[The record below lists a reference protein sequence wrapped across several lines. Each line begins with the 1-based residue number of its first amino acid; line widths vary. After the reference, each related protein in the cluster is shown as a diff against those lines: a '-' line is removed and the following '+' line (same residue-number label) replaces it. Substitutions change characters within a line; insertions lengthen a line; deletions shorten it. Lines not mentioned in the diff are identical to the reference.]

1 MGARPEDQPLRAQSA
16 HGSHRRAR
24 LSLPFAHW
32 FAERHDL
39 TKRGGEAK
47 YPGLVLATC
56 ILASSLSFIDGSV
69 LNVALPAIGQSFNA
83 HTAEVQWVM
92 NAFTLPLSA
101 LLLLGGAAG
110 DLYGRRRIMLLGI
123 ALFLVASVLCAAAPN
138 LTLFLGARALQGIGA
153 AMLLPNS
160 LATLSAAF
168 SGEKRGRAVG
178 TWAAAGAIAGAIAP
192 LLGGWLVDG
201 LGWRFIFM
209 LNIPFALGAIALGWL
224 YVPESQNEQRPPP
237 DWLGAVLATLGLG
250 ALTFG
255 LTAWSSTDR
264 VGTGAGATMAAGVVI
279 LVLFFWLE
287 ARRGKEAMVPL
298 HLFGSKAFLGLTFF
312 TFALYGALGG
322 LMLLLPF
329 TLIEALHYPATMAG
343 LAVLPFPIIVALG
356 SPMMGKLAARIG
368 PRWPLTIGPLIVA
381 GGYLLG
387 MRVGTDG
394 GYVATVLPAILA
406 VSLGM
411 AIAVAPLTTAVLS
424 AVDEHHVGTASG
436 LNSAVSR
443 AGGLIVTALLGAVL
457 LQQGA
462 SLVTALHDAALV
474 GAGLALLSALTAFAT
489 LGAVRVRASRG
500 TG

>member
-1 MGARPEDQPLRAQSA
+1 
-16 HGSHRRAR
+16 
-24 LSLPFAHW
+24 
-32 FAERHDL
+32 
-39 TKRGGEAK
+39 
-47 YPGLVLATC
+47 
-56 ILASSLSFIDGSV
+56 V
-69 LNVALPAIGQSFNA
+69 LNVALPSIGQSFDA
-83 HTAEVQWVM
+83 RTAEVQWVM

-110 DLYGRRRIMLLGI
+110 DLYGRRRIMQLGI
-123 ALFLVASVLCAAAPN
+123 ALFGLASILCALAPS
-138 LTLFLGARALQGIGA
+138 LEVFLGARALQGVGA

-178 TWAAAGAIAGAIAP
+178 TWAAAGAIAGAVAP

-201 LGWRFIFM
+201 PGWRFIFL
-209 LNIPFALGAIALGWL
+209 LNIPFALGAIALGWR

-237 DWLGAVLATLGLG
+237 DWLGATLATLGLG

-255 LTAWSSTDR
+255 LTAWSSTDQ
-264 VGTGAGATMAAGVVI
+264 VGTGAGTTMAAGALI
-279 LVLFFWLE
+279 LAAFFWVE
-287 ARRGKEAMVPL
+287 ARRGNKAMVPL
-298 HLFGSKAFLGLTFF
+298 GLFGSKAFVGLTFF

-322 LMLLLPF
+322 LMLLLPY
-329 TLIEALHYPATMAG
+329 TLIEALDYPATMAG

-356 SPMMGKLAARIG
+356 SPLMGKLAARIG

-381 GGYLLG
+381 A
-387 MRVGTDG
+387 
-394 GYVATVLPAILA
+394 GYVLGIRIEAGGDYLTTVLPAILA

-411 AIAVAPLTTAVLS
+411 AIAVAPLTTAVLG

-457 LQQGA
+457 SQQGDA
-462 SLVTALHDAALV
+462 LVAALHDAALV
-474 GAGLALLSALTAFAT
+474 GAVLALLSAVTAFAT
-489 LGAVRVRASRG
+489 LSGARAGKR
-500 TG
+500 

>member
-1 MGARPEDQPLRAQSA
+1 MTFSWPHFFHAEPGAKAA
-16 HGSHRRAR
+16 
-24 LSLPFAHW
+24 
-32 FAERHDL
+32 
-39 TKRGGEAK
+39 GGGAK
-47 YPGLVLATC
+47 YPALVLATC
-56 ILASSLSFIDGSV
+56 ILASSLAFIDGSV
-69 LNVALPAIGQSFNA
+69 LNVALPAIGQSFDA

-101 LLLLGGAAG
+101 LLLIGGAAG

-123 ALFLVASVLCAAAPN
+123 ALFTLASVLCAVSPS
-138 LTLFLGARALQGIGA
+138 LTLFLAARALQGLGA

-160 LATLSAAF
+160 LATLSASF

-192 LLGGWLVDG
+192 LLGGWLVDD
-201 LGWRFIFM
+201 LGWRFIFL
-209 LNIPFALGAIALGWL
+209 LNIPIALGAILLGWL
-224 YVPESQNEQRPPP
+224 YVPESANEKRPPP
-237 DWLGAVLATLGLG
+237 DWLGAMLATFGLG

-255 LTAWSSTDR
+255 LTAWSATDR
-264 VGTGAGATMAAGVVI
+264 VGASGGATLATGVV
-279 LVLFFWLE
+279 LLAAFLWVE
-287 ARRGKEAMVPL
+287 ARRGGEAMVPL
-298 HLFGSKAFLGLTFF
+298 ALFGSKAFVGLTFF

-322 LMLLLPF
+322 MMLLLPY

-368 PRWPLTIGPLIVA
+368 PRWPLTIGPLLVA
-381 GGYLLG
+381 GGYALG
-387 MRVGTDG
+387 MRIGAG
-394 GYVATVLPAILA
+394 GDYWTTVLPSILA
-406 VSLGM
+406 VSAGM

-443 AGGLIVTALLGAVL
+443 SGGLIVIALLGAVL
-457 LQQGA
+457 SHQGA
-462 SLVTALHDAALV
+462 ELIAALHGAALV

-489 LGAVRVRASRG
+489 LGGVRVRPSRG

>member
-1 MGARPEDQPLRAQSA
+1 LSFPL
-16 HGSHRRAR
+16 
-24 LSLPFAHW
+24 AHW
-32 FAERHDL
+32 FAERHSL
-39 TKRGGEAK
+39 TTRGGEAK
-47 YPGLVLATC
+47 YPKLVLTTC

-69 LNVALPAIGQSFNA
+69 LNVALPAIGQSFGA
-83 HTAEVQWVM
+83 RTAEVQWVM

-110 DLYGRRRIMLLGI
+110 DLYGRRRVMLLGI
-123 ALFLVASVLCAAAPN
+123 FLFTLASLLCAAAPS
-138 LTLFLGARALQGIGA
+138 LAVFLAARALQGIGA

-160 LATLSAAF
+160 LATLSASF
-168 SGEKRGRAVG
+168 TGEKRGRAVG

-201 LGWRFIFM
+201 VGWRFIFL
-209 LNIPFALGAIALGWL
+209 LNLPIALGAIALGWL
-224 YVPESQNEQRPPP
+224 YVPESQNEKRPPP
-237 DWLGAVLATLGLG
+237 DWLGAALATIGLG

-264 VGTGAGATMAAGVVI
+264 LGAGTGATMAAGAI
-279 LVLFFWLE
+279 IMALFFWAE
-287 ARRGKEAMVPL
+287 AKRGNEAMVPL
-298 HLFGSKAFLGLTFF
+298 HLFGSKPFVGLTFF

-322 LMLLLPF
+322 LMLLLPY
-329 TLIEALHYPATMAG
+329 TLIQSLHYPAAMAG

-356 SPMMGKLAARIG
+356 SPLMGKLAARIG
-368 PRWPLTIGPLIVA
+368 PRWPLTLGSALVA
-381 GGYLLG
+381 GGYALG
-387 MRVGTDG
+387 IRIGADG
-394 GYVATVLPAILA
+394 SYLTTVLPSILG
-406 VSLGM
+406 VSAGM

-457 LQQGA
+457 SQRGDL
-462 SLVTALHDAALV
+462 LVAALHGAALV
-474 GAGLALLSALTAFAT
+474 GAGLALLSSLTAFLT
-489 LGAVRVRASRG
+489 LGSMRVRASRG

>member
-1 MGARPEDQPLRAQSA
+1 M
-16 HGSHRRAR
+16 
-24 LSLPFAHW
+24 
-32 FAERHDL
+32 
-39 TKRGGEAK
+39 
-47 YPGLVLATC
+47 
-56 ILASSLSFIDGSV
+56 
-69 LNVALPAIGQSFNA
+69 LNVALPAIGQSFDA

-110 DLYGRRRIMLLGI
+110 DLYGRRRVMLCGI
-123 ALFLVASVLCAAAPN
+123 ALFALASLLCAISPG
-138 LTLFLGARALQGIGA
+138 LELFLGARALQGIGA

-160 LATLSAAF
+160 LAILSASF
-168 SGEKRGRAVG
+168 SGERKGRAVG
-178 TWAAAGAIAGAIAP
+178 TWAAAGAIAGAAAP

-201 LGWRFIFM
+201 PGWRFIFL
-209 LNIPFALGAIALGWL
+209 LNIPFALGAIALGRL

-264 VGTGAGATMAAGVVI
+264 VGTGAGATIGAGVLLLVI
-279 LVLFFWLE
+279 FFWVE
-287 ARRGKEAMVPL
+287 ARRGPKAMVPL
-298 HLFGSKAFLGLTFF
+298 HLFGSKAFVGLTFF

-322 LMLLLPF
+322 LMLLLPY
-329 TLIEALHYPATMAG
+329 TLIEALHYPATLAG
-343 LAVLPFPIIVALG
+343 LAVLPFPIIVAFG
-356 SPMMGKLAARIG
+356 SPMMGKVAARIG

-381 GGYLLG
+381 GGYGLG
-387 MRVGTDG
+387 IRIGTQGD
-394 GYVATVLPAILA
+394 YLTTVLPSILA

-457 LQQGA
+457 SQQGEA
-462 SLVTALHDAALV
+462 LVTALHDAALV

-489 LGAVRVRASRG
+489 LGAVRVRPSPG

>member
-1 MGARPEDQPLRAQSA
+1 
-16 HGSHRRAR
+16 
-24 LSLPFAHW
+24 
-32 FAERHDL
+32 
-39 TKRGGEAK
+39 
-47 YPGLVLATC
+47 
-56 ILASSLSFIDGSV
+56 V
-69 LNVALPAIGQSFNA
+69 LNVALPAIGRSFGA
-83 HTAEVQWVM
+83 ETAEVQWVM

-110 DLYGRRRIMLLGI
+110 DLYGRRRVMQLGI
-123 ALFLVASVLCAAAPN
+123 FLFMLASILCALAPS
-138 LTLFLGARALQGIGA
+138 LAIFLAARALQGIGA
-153 AMLLPNS
+153 ALLLPNS

-178 TWAAAGAIAGAIAP
+178 TWAAAGAIAGAVAP

-201 LGWRFIFM
+201 PGWHFIFL
-209 LNIPFALGAIALGWL
+209 LNIPFALGALALGWL

-237 DWLGAVLATLGLG
+237 DWLGATLATLGLG
-250 ALTFG
+250 MLTFG

-264 VGTGAGATMAAGVVI
+264 LGTGAAATMAAGLLI
-279 LVLFFWLE
+279 LALFFRVE
-287 ARRGKEAMVPL
+287 AHRGKKAMVPL
-298 HLFGSKAFLGLTFF
+298 HLFGSKAFVGLTFF

-322 LMLLLPF
+322 LMLLLPY
-329 TLIEALHYPATMAG
+329 TLIGALDYPATMAG

-356 SPMMGKLAARIG
+356 SPLMGKLAARIG
-368 PRWPLTIGPLIVA
+368 PRWPLTVGALIVA
-381 GGYLLG
+381 GGYVLG
-387 MRVGTDG
+387 TRITAG
-394 GYVATVLPAILA
+394 GDYLTTVLPSILA

-457 LQQGA
+457 AQQGEA
-462 SLVTALHDAALV
+462 LVAALHGAALI

-489 LGAVRVRASRG
+489 LGGLRVRPSSG
-500 TG
+500 TA